1 MYLVTPKGQKIFII
15 SMFKV
20 PETDPSGVSTLVAVA
35 EVHITLTVTVTAV
48 AVFEFL

>member
-20 PETDPSGVSTLVAVA
+20 PETDPSRVSTLVAVA
-35 EVHITLTVTVTAV
+35 EVHITLTAVAV